1 MFEKWLCSSL
11 MVIFPLCFPTVAVA
25 CLGEFKMV
33 EKRLQLVRNSVG
45 TVEIKKIKKKGKL
58 GDLYNIPLFYFS
70 WKKGE
75 MGFVQTACR

>member
-1 MFEKWLCSSL
+1 

-45 TVEIKKIKKKGKL
+45 TVEIKKIKKKGNWETSIIFLFFIFL
-58 GDLYNIPLFYFS
+58 GKRGKWVLYKPLVGS
-70 WKKGE
+70 RGT
-75 MGFVQTACR
+75 G